1 MDYLIKFV
9 ASNKFEMKDNYL
21 KLALQILGN
30 RIDQEQMNI
39 K

>member
-9 ASNKFEMKDNYL
+9 ASNKFDMKDNYL
-21 KLALQILGN
+21 TLALLILGN
-30 RIDQEQMNI
+30 RIDQQQANN

>member
-9 ASNKFEMKDNYL
+9 ASNKFDMKDNYL
-21 KLALQILGN
+21 TLALIILGN
-30 RIDQEQMNI
+30 RIDQEQVSN